1 MKRRNKLCV
10 TLVATALST
19 SLLSANVDAA
29 GYYYWHKGDMD
40 DSTVL
45 NQNFKN
51 AIQKNNFTYDGV
63 NINTEYGVF
72 KRVMKSNGIYY
83 KKVRNGVYQSRNAA
97 FVFGLKNNQ
106 LTNTSKLKG
115 IYFTF
120 DDYAISSSK
129 IKKAYGTPDSTKR
142 IKNGLTYTYKAHY
155 NIKNKF
161 DFVKTNGSY
170 KLTGF
175 MTTK

>member
-19 SLLSANVDAA
+19 SFLSANVDAA

-83 KKVRNGVYQSRNAA
+83 KKVRNGVYQSRNAT

-129 IKKAYGTPDSTKR
+129 IKKTYGTPVSTKR

>member
-19 SLLSANVDAA
+19 SFLSANVDAA
-29 GYYYWHKGDMD
+29 SYYYWHKGDMD

-83 KKVRNGVYQSRNAA
+83 KKVRNGVYQSRNAT

-120 DDYAISSSK
+120 DDYAISSSN